1 MSPGKASF
9 TAAARAACWVGSPP
23 VPAGPVVERSSL
35 RTAIAIRSV
44 GVSFLLARYERP
56 PGLGVTRRC
65 PWGWNL
71 PARVPG
77 TQCRPGRYAPA
88 AMQCRAVGRLAAG
101 VMAAA
106 AVRAPGAAGD
116 ARAVAAHLG
125 GLRLA
130 WLGVAVAAQGMAL
143 AGGAAAQRQLLA
155 AGGARLRWRTVF
167 GLVLAST
174 GLARMMPAGPVTGG
188 AWQVREYHRRGAGT
202 GPGVWAVLAGGVTST
217 VVIVAL
223 LLAGAAAAGLG
234 PIPLLACAAGLLA
247 AGAAGLFAAARRA
260 RALGRWLGRRRRRS
274 RTIAGLAAA
283 AAGLSAGTPG
293 PAGPPGCWRAPPRA
307 CSPTRECWPP
317 VSGWPGSR
325 SPGRACCSPTPPG
338 SWPGGSSRC
347 PADRRRGRRHA
358 RRAHPHRHPARRGGR
373 RGHHLPGGRVL
384 GRRRRR
390 DRGGSRRRPPLPGA
404 SRGRDASRQPAGGPP
419 P

>member
-1 MSPGKASF
+1 
-9 TAAARAACWVGSPP
+9 
-23 VPAGPVVERSSL
+23 
-35 RTAIAIRSV
+35 
-44 GVSFLLARYERP
+44 
-56 PGLGVTRRC
+56 
-65 PWGWNL
+65 
-71 PARVPG
+71 
-77 TQCRPGRYAPA
+77 
-88 AMQCRAVGRLAAG
+88 MQCRAVGRLAAG

-283 AAGLSAGTPG
+283 AAGLSRWH
-293 PAGPPGCWRAPPRA
+293 AGPGWATGVLA
-307 CSPTRECWPP
+307 CTAAGLLADAGMLAACFRLAGLP
-317 VSGWPGSR
+317 VPWQGLLF
-325 SPGRACCSPTPPG
+325 A
-338 SWPGGSSRC
+338 
-347 PADRRRGRRHA
+347 
-358 RRAHPHRHPARRGGR
+358 
-373 RGHHLPGGRVL
+373 
-384 GRRRRR
+384 
-390 DRGGSRRRPPLPGA
+390 
-404 SRGRDASRQPAGGPP
+404 
-419 P
+419 